1 MMYVEK
7 QIVLKR
13 TSQENTMQTLKKFIK
28 YYKPYKAVFFIDL
41 LCATIIS
48 AIDLAFPQLL
58 RTLTKTLFAGAPGKI
73 ISALIPIT
81 IGLLVAYI
89 IQTACRYYVTY
100 AGHMMG
106 ARMERDMRKELFDQY
121 EKLSF
126 SYYDQ
131 NNSGQMMSKLVSDL
145 FDISELAH
153 HGPENLFISLIKI
166 IGSFIFLFMIN
177 RMLAVP
183 MLILVVLMLVFSYGQ
198 NKKMQETFMDNRR
211 KIGDINSSLQDTLA
225 GIRVVQSFANE
236 RIEQEKFNRSNENF
250 LISKDANYRC
260 MGSFMS
266 GNAFF
271 QGMMYLVTLVF
282 GGSLIAHGRMEASDL
297 AMYAL
302 YIGIFISPIQILV
315 ELTEMMQKGLSG
327 FRRFLEVVETEPEIV
342 DAADA
347 KPLKNVKGNVCY
359 EDVSFHYSDDDT
371 PVLSH
376 VSFEIPAGKSIAL
389 VGPSGSGKTTICSLL
404 PRFYDVTEGRVTIDG
419 NDVRKL
425 TLESL
430 RSQIGLV
437 SQDVYLFGGSIKDN
451 IAYGK
456 PDATMDEIVDAAQ
469 KANIHDFIMELPDKY
484 DTFVGERGT
493 RLSGGQK
500 QRISIARVFLKNP
513 PVLILDEATSAL
525 DNESERFIQKSLE
538 ELAKDRTTITIA
550 HRLST
555 IRNADEILVVADCG
569 IAERGTHEELLAQD
583 GIYARYYDM
592 SR

>member
-1 MMYVEK
+1 
-7 QIVLKR
+7 
-13 TSQENTMQTLKKFIK
+13 MQTLKKFIK

-153 HGPENLFISLIKI
+153 HGPENLFISVIKI

-271 QGMMYLVTLVF
+271 QGMMYLVTLVY
-282 GGSLIAHGRMEASDL
+282 GGFMIAHGRMEASDL

-456 PDATMDEIVDAAQ
+456 PDATMDEIVDAAK

-569 IAERGTHEELLAQD
+569 IAERGTHEELLARD

>member
-28 YYKPYKAVFFIDL
+28 YYKPYKTVFFIDL

-456 PDATMDEIVDAAQ
+456 PDATMDEIVDAAK

>member
-1 MMYVEK
+1 
-7 QIVLKR
+7 
-13 TSQENTMQTLKKFIK
+13 MQTLKKFIK
-28 YYKPYKAVFFIDL
+28 YYKPYKTVFFIDL

-404 PRFYDVTEGRVTIDG
+404 PRFYDVTEGWVTIDG

-456 PDATMDEIVDAAQ
+456 PDATMDEIVDAAK

-569 IAERGTHEELLAQD
+569 IAERGTHEELLALD

>member
-1 MMYVEK
+1 
-7 QIVLKR
+7 
-13 TSQENTMQTLKKFIK
+13 MQTLKKFIK

-282 GGSLIAHGRMEASDL
+282 GGFLIAHGRMEASDL

-456 PDATMDEIVDAAQ
+456 PDATMDEIVDAAK

-500 QRISIARVFLKNP
+500 QRISIAKVFLKNP

-569 IAERGTHEELLAQD
+569 IAERGTHEELLALD